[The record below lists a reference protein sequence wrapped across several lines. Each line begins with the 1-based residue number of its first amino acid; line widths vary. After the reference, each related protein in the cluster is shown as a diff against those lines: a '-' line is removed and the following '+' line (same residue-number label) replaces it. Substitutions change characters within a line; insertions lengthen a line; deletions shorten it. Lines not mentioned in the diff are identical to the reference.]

1 MLTPEIK
8 SPIFESSFYQFSRP
22 MLFEFTSEKGW
33 FIPILS
39 YVKLYVISLFIFI
52 VVDLI
57 WIAGIMKNF

>member
-1 MLTPEIK
+1 
-8 SPIFESSFYQFSRP
+8 